1 MSSGDTAR
9 QAPDVEGLLRAWL
22 QTQECKERG
31 LHLLRADDFQGV
43 CDGHL
48 IEARLQALKALTR
61 EINPPAPPRERRSAA
76 ERPNRFVRGAS
87 PGPSR
92 ARLEIARRRRE
103 ATLLGEQLQK
113 CNKIGPRAAPAARPA
128 WPVARESPSSITG
141 ASAAENTA
149 PRRHFV
155 RMHSVTEQLD
165 VEICQDD
172 TAPARPSESLRPAAA
187 WPAGAT
193 FPWPLSRESPSS
205 MSRAQEAIARRRHE
219 ASRLCEELRKK
230 MDPIPNCA
238 GCTGSGV
245 QF

>member
-9 QAPDVEGLLRAWL
+9 PAPDVEGLLRAWL
-22 QTQECKERG
+22 QTQECRERG
-31 LHLLRADDFQGV
+31 AHLLRADDFQGV

-48 IEARLQALKALTR
+48 VEARL
-61 EINPPAPPRERRSAA
+61 INPPAPPRERRSAA
-76 ERPNRFVRGAS
+76 ERSNRFVRGAS

-155 RMHSVTEQLD
+155 RMHSETEQLD

-172 TAPARPSESLRPAAA
+172 TAPARPSAP
-187 WPAGAT
+187 PQPG
-193 FPWPLSRESPSS
+193 P
-205 MSRAQEAIARRRHE
+205 Q
-219 ASRLCEELRKK
+219 K
-230 MDPIPNCA
+230 N
-238 GCTGSGV
+238 
-245 QF
+245 

>member
-48 IEARLQALKALTR
+48 IEARLKAAKALTR

-76 ERPNRFVRGAS
+76 ERSNRSVRGAS
-87 PGPSR
+87 PGTGR

-103 ATLLGEQLQK
+103 ATLLVEQLHE
-113 CNKIGPRAAPAARPA
+113 IGPRAAPAARPA

-141 ASAAENTA
+141 ASAENTA
-149 PRRHFV
+149 PRRRHFV

-172 TAPARPSESLRPAAA
+172 TAPCSTPARPSRPAAA

-230 MDPIPNCA
+230 MDPIPN
-238 GCTGSGV
+238 
-245 QF
+245 

>member
-31 LHLLRADDFQGV
+31 LPLLRADDFQGV

-103 ATLLGEQLQK
+103 ATLLVEQLHK
-113 CNKIGPRAAPAARPA
+113 CNKIGLGAASAARPQTK
-128 WPVARESPSSITG
+128 ESQFSFTAFAHRQSYSAFPS
-141 ASAAENTA
+141 
-149 PRRHFV
+149 
-155 RMHSVTEQLD
+155 QL
-165 VEICQDD
+165 
-172 TAPARPSESLRPAAA
+172 ARPEPFAIIEFCKYHHPKYHRSL
-187 WPAGAT
+187 T
-193 FPWPLSRESPSS
+193 
-205 MSRAQEAIARRRHE
+205 I
-219 ASRLCEELRKK
+219 
-230 MDPIPNCA
+230 
-238 GCTGSGV
+238 
-245 QF
+245 

>member
-9 QAPDVEGLLRAWL
+9 QAPDVEALLRALL
-22 QTQECKERG
+22 QTHERG

-76 ERPNRFVRGAS
+76 ERSNRFVRGAS
-87 PGPSR
+87 PGTGR

-103 ATLLGEQLQK
+103 ATLLVEQLHE
-113 CNKIGPRAAPAARPA
+113 IGPRAAPAARPA

-141 ASAAENTA
+141 ASAENTA
-149 PRRHFV
+149 PRRRHFV

-172 TAPARPSESLRPAAA
+172 TAPCSTPARPSHPAAA

-193 FPWPLSRESPSS
+193 FPWPLSRANLPPS
-205 MSRAQEAIARRRHE
+205 
-219 ASRLCEELRKK
+219 
-230 MDPIPNCA
+230 
-238 GCTGSGV
+238 
-245 QF
+245 

>member
-9 QAPDVEGLLRAWL
+9 PAPDVEGLLRAWL

-48 IEARLQALKALTR
+48 VEARLKAAKALAR
-61 EINPPAPPRERRSAA
+61 EMNAPAPPRERRSAA
-76 ERPNRFVRGAS
+76 ERSNRFVRGAS
-87 PGPSR
+87 PGTGR

-103 ATLLGEQLQK
+103 ATLLVEQLR
-113 CNKIGPRAAPAARPA
+113 KIGPRAALAARPA

-149 PRRHFV
+149 PRRRHFV
-155 RMHSVTEQLD
+155 RMHSETEQLD

-172 TAPARPSESLRPAAA
+172 TSPCSTPARPSRPAAV

-205 MSRAQEAIARRRHE
+205 MSRAKEAIARRRHE

-230 MDPIPNCA
+230 MDPIPN
-238 GCTGSGV
+238 
-245 QF
+245 

>member
-9 QAPDVEGLLRAWL
+9 PAPDVEGLLRAWL
-22 QTQECKERG
+22 QTQKRG
-31 LHLLRADDFQGV
+31 ANLLRADDFQGV

-48 IEARLQALKALTR
+48 VEARLSKGDYR
-61 EINPPAPPRERRSAA
+61 EMNAPAPPRERRSTA
-76 ERPNRFVRGAS
+76 ERSNRFTG
-87 PGPSR
+87 R

-103 ATLLGEQLQK
+103 ATLLGEQLH
-113 CNKIGPRAAPAARPA
+113 KIGPRAAPAARPA

-141 ASAAENTA
+141 ASAENPA
-149 PRRHFV
+149 PRRRHFV

-172 TAPARPSESLRPAAA
+172 TSPCSTPARPSRPAAA

-205 MSRAQEAIARRRHE
+205 MSRAQEAIARRRRE
-219 ASRLCEELRKK
+219 ASRLCEELHKK
-230 MDPIPNCA
+230 MDQIPN
-238 GCTGSGV
+238 
-245 QF
+245 

>member
-9 QAPDVEGLLRAWL
+9 PAPDVEGLLRAWL

-48 IEARLQALKALTR
+48 VEARLGKGNYR
-61 EINPPAPPRERRSAA
+61 EMNAPAPPRERRSAA
-76 ERPNRFVRGAS
+76 ERSNRFVRGAS
-87 PGPSR
+87 PGTGR
-92 ARLEIARRRRE
+92 ARLELARRRRE
-103 ATLLGEQLQK
+103 ATLLGEQLHK
-113 CNKIGPRAAPAARPA
+113 RNKIGLRAALAARPA

-141 ASAAENTA
+141 ASAENTA
-149 PRRHFV
+149 PRRRHLV

-172 TAPARPSESLRPAAA
+172 TSPCSTPARPSRPAAA

-219 ASRLCEELRKK
+219 ASRLCEELRK
-230 MDPIPNCA
+230 
-238 GCTGSGV
+238 
-245 QF
+245 